1 MDYMLPPLPYAKPR
15 KEFKIINSSE
25 YELNLG
31 EEPFSLLIGINSN
44 DMICFKLKNK
54 QNLLL
59 YDYTK
64 EFSYEQI
71 SELLRFDRG
80 QYGDLSKIMKF
91 FSLSIEK
98 KRLTLLYNEENKK
111 IILNVTRSSD
121 FEEFQIPIELNEKKL
136 TNEEMFQLLFDEI
149 NAIKN
154 NSSKKKEEENEEKE
168 NKEMINNLMN
178 KNKENEEYIKNLE
191 NKIIKLENII
201 NDFKNNISKK
211 TSEKI
216 NINDFN
222 NFKNNINKIIEEQ
235 NKSISS
241 LKINIEQKINDISN
255 SLNNFIIDFNGKIK
269 ENVISMNN
277 LKSNIEDKLEE
288 NKKEIFNNLQKNFL
302 YSFNKTMDKPD
313 MPNIFNMNNINNDM
327 NNLNINNMNKNNN
340 MNQMNNINNQMNN
353 MNQMNNINNQMN
365 NMNNNMNQM
374 NNINNQMNQMNN
386 MNQMKNMNPRS
397 NMNPKSNMNPINN
410 NNFNFF
416 NQINMNNNNN
426 NNINPLL
433 NSMNQLNF
441 GNQMNNF
448 QINNMKPT
456 MMINFKECFNTNSN
470 TIVVNCFLDEKI
482 GNAIKR
488 YKKQSCYK
496 GQNHRYYF
504 DSKQITNMELTIP
517 QIGITNENNNI
528 YVN

>member
-64 EFSYEQI
+64 EFSYDEI
-71 SELLRFDRG
+71 SELLRFNRG

-136 TNEEMFQLLFDEI
+136 TNEEKFQLLFDEI

-154 NSSKKKEEENEEKE
+154 NSSKKKEEESEE
-168 NKEMINNLMN
+168 NKNKEIINNLMN

-201 NDFKNNISKK
+201 NDFKNNISEK

-277 LKSNIEDKLEE
+277 LKSNIENKLEE

-302 YSFNKTMDKPD
+302 YSVNKTMDKPD

-340 MNQMNNINNQMNN
+340 MNQMNNINNQMNK
-353 MNQMNNINNQMN
+353 
-365 NMNNNMNQM
+365 
-374 NNINNQMNQMNN
+374 MNN
-386 MNQMKNMNPRS
+386 MNQMKNINPRS